1 MISTAI
7 YRFLGGHSA
16 LSCSKALS
24 CRFAKAAHRI
34 YGSTAVVFF
43 KTIAYLDLPDE
54 NNKPYLARC
63 SLREQVAR
71 AIAEWDQP
79 GGTMKPGSYYLYPP
93 TPGRTMAAMVAR
105 DRATPRAV
113 KLAKQAKATA
123 KRHANNQN
131 LAVRG
136 QDAAT
141 ARAAALIIRAMGK
154 NGMPLPPRS
163 IKYACATRVRKSLAR
178 GGAK

>member
-1 MISTAI
+1 
-7 YRFLGGHSA
+7 
-16 LSCSKALS
+16 
-24 CRFAKAAHRI
+24 
-34 YGSTAVVFF
+34 VFF

-105 DRATPRAV
+105 DRARPHAV

-123 KRHANNQN
+123 KKGTRIIKTWPCGVKTQRRHGR
-131 LAVRG
+131 LL
-136 QDAAT
+136 
-141 ARAAALIIRAMGK
+141 LIILAMGK
-154 NGMPLPPRS
+154 NGMPLPPAFNQ
-163 IKYACATRVRKSLAR
+163 YACATRVRKSLAR